1 LDPFTIALATF
12 GVQKLRG
19 KSTKRS
25 LRDAMMAGGLGQLG
39 GMAGVGGLTPF
50 GSAATPGTIQGLGQ
64 TTIGSGIKALMN
76 PATTMTNPAVLT
88 GAEVGIGVGSGA
100 GGIGVAGSQLPQ
112 TISVANP
119 GSFLAGANAT
129 RLTPTATQ
137 PNFLQKI
144 IGSKA
149 TPDQAALFDSTGK
162 VIREASAG
170 TPGTGFMGLPTA
182 AKIGI
187 GATAIPLVGEM
198 FAGDEGPQ
206 KYAAPIA
213 NQQYGNYARSGLP
226 GTPTGFMIQDY
237 QTGNVNPLAD
247 ASTYKVAEDILGDAP
262 TQEYRQVEI
271 KNEGG
276 LMSIAK
282 FNEGGQILPSKFT
295 HDEND
300 INNYERANGFVKDG
314 TGNGKDHEDTMLAQL
329 ADGEFVSRSHAVLGA
344 GIIAGASIQDKK
356 EQRTKGAKFFYD
368 QQKQFK
374 RIFDLIN
381 ANKNRTNSVH

>member
-1 LDPFTIALATF
+1 MDPFTIALATF

-50 GSAATPGTIQGLGQ
+50 GSAATPGAIQGLGQ
-64 TTIGSGIKALMN
+64 TTVGSGISSLMN
-76 PATTMTNPAVLT
+76 PATAMTNPAALT
-88 GAEVGIGVGSGA
+88 GAGVGVTPGTIGA
-100 GGIGVAGSQLPQ
+100 AGSQLPQ
-112 TISVANP
+112 AVSVANP
-119 GSFLAGANAT
+119 GSFLAGANAAP
-129 RLTPTATQ
+129 LTPTATQ

-149 TPDQAALFDSTGK
+149 TPDQGALLDSTGK

-170 TPGTGFMGLPTA
+170 TPGTGFMGLGTGA
-182 AKIGI
+182 QLGI
-187 GATAIPLVGEM
+187 GAAALPFVSGM
-198 FAGDEGPQ
+198 FEDNDPQ
-206 KYAAPIA
+206 KYSAPIA

-226 GTPTGFMIQDY
+226 GTPTGFMMQDY

-247 ASTYKVAEDILGDAP
+247 ASTYRVAEDILGDAP
-262 TQEYRQVEI
+262 TQEYRQVEM

-276 LMSIAK
+276 LMSIAR
-282 FNEGGQILPSKFT
+282 FNEGGQVLPSKFT

-344 GIIAGASIQDKK
+344 GIIAGANIQDKK

>member
-1 LDPFTIALATF
+1 MDPFTIALATF

-50 GSAATPGTIQGLGQ
+50 GSAATPGAIQGLGQ
-64 TTIGSGIKALMN
+64 TTIGSGISSLMN
-76 PATTMTNPAVLT
+76 PVTAMTNPTALT
-88 GAEVGIGVGSGA
+88 GAGVGVGSGA

-112 TISVANP
+112 AVSVANP
-119 GSFLAGANAT
+119 GSFLAGANAAP
-129 RLTPTATQ
+129 LTPPMADLTLLEK
-137 PNFLQKI
+137 F
-144 IGSKA
+144 KA
-149 TPDQAALFDSTGK
+149 
-162 VIREASAG
+162 
-170 TPGTGFMGLPTA
+170 LPTA
-182 AKIGI
+182 AKVGI
-187 GATAIPLVGEM
+187 GATAIPLAGEM

-247 ASTYKVAEDILGDAP
+247 ASTYRVAEDILGDAP
-262 TQEYRQVEI
+262 TQEYRQVEM

-276 LMSIAK
+276 LMSIAR
-282 FNEGGQILPSKFT
+282 FNEGGQVLPSKLT

-314 TGNGKDHEDTMLAQL
+314 TGHGKDHEDTMLAQL

-344 GIIAGASIQDKK
+344 GIIAGANIQDKK